1 MNDTEKR
8 NQNTL
13 HIDKM
18 SVSQMLETL
27 QTENYNALKAVDRAL
42 KSVEK
47 AIVAIEPKMKQGGR
61 LFYVGCGTSGRL
73 GVMDAA
79 ECPPTFGIAPDR
91 VTGIIAGGD
100 EALKRAVENYEDDA
114 EKGKEALLGHELSA
128 LDCVMGISAAG
139 GAKFVI
145 GALQYAREKGC
156 TTIALTNNI
165 DTPIEK
171 KRPIFHCRNNRT
183 RTDYGFDA
191 HESRNNAKADTK
203 YDFDNID
210 DPHGICVRKSDDKFA
225 PRQHKAQKKSRE
237 HCQRINRVQ
246 R

>member
-18 SVSQMLETL
+18 SVSQMIETL

-145 GALQYAREKGC
+145 ERCSTRGKKVVRPSRLQ
-156 TTIALTNNI
+156 TILI
-165 DTPIEK
+165 
-171 KRPIFHCRNNRT
+171 RR
-183 RTDYGFDA
+183 
-191 HESRNNAKADTK
+191 
-203 YDFDNID
+203 
-210 DPHGICVRKSDDKFA
+210 
-225 PRQHKAQKKSRE
+225 
-237 HCQRINRVQ
+237 
-246 R
+246 